1 MITFICFVLW
11 KLNAPWWIYVLS
23 IIGALIELDSSDL
36 AKKEHLQI
44 LEQKINFIIAK
55 L

>member
-11 KLNAPWWIYVLS
+11 KLNAPWWVYVLS
-23 IIGALIELDSSDL
+23 IIGILAELDSSNL

-44 LEQKINFIIAK
+44 LEQKLNLIIAK